1 MGTVVG
7 HSRVQAIRVQGL
19 GFRVRGSRFRRLE
32 ARFRLSCWVDRWDKY
47 VLRFCVCLLL
57 CQVEGP
63 TALKAQGPT
72 LLRN

>member
-32 ARFRLSCWVDRWDKY
+32 ARFRIE
-47 VLRFCVCLLL
+47 LLGRPL
-57 CQVEGP
+57 G
-63 TALKAQGPT
+63 
-72 LLRN
+72 